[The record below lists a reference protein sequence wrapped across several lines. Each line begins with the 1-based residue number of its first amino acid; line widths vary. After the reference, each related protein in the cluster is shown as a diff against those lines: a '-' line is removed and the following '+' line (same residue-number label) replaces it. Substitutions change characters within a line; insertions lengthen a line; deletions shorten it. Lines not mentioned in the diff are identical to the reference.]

1 MHMTQAFEPTV
12 TLENVEALTATQI
25 LNFTEHL
32 VDLHPDQI
40 PRLLNI
46 LETRINELSEEE
58 KRQHP

>member
-1 MHMTQAFEPTV
+1 MTHAFEPTV
-12 TLENVEALTATQI
+12 TLENIETLTATQI

-46 LETRINELSEEE
+46 LETRLNELSEEE
-58 KRQHP
+58 KRQTL

>member
-1 MHMTQAFEPTV
+1 MTQTFEPAV
-12 TLENVEALTATQI
+12 TIENIETLTATQI

-46 LETRINELSEEE
+46 LETRLNELSEEG
-58 KRQHP
+58 KRQRL